1 VSQLKTTIFS
11 TIAAAKDENR
21 RSLSASDKLALL
33 VGRHPLLGTTDPK
46 LLERLCCYATTRAFH
61 RGDTIFVKGDPGSRL
76 YVVCTGTVK
85 ISVPSADG
93 NDAVF
98 NLIGEHEI
106 FGEIALLDGGPR
118 TADATAMTDC
128 HLMVIERREFLQLV
142 RSQPDIAVKIMEVLC
157 ARLRHTYEQVENAL
171 FLDGPGR
178 LAKVL
183 LRLAKDRQVSH
194 GRVIITQREIGQM
207 IGMSRESTN
216 KQLRNW
222 EDRNWVRLER
232 GGIVVIDPDALA
244 AGARVR

>member
-1 VSQLKTTIFS
+1 VSPLKATIFS

-33 VGRHPLLGTTDPK
+33 GRHPLLGISDPK

-61 RGDTIFVKGDPGSRL
+61 RGDAIFVKGDPGSSL

-85 ISVPSADG
+85 ISVPAADG
-93 NDAVF
+93 KDAVF

-106 FGEIALLDGGPR
+106 FGEIAMLDGGPR
-118 TADATAMTDC
+118 TTDATAMTDC

-142 RSQPDIAVKIMEVLC
+142 RSQPDITLKIMEVLC
-157 ARLRHTYEQVENAL
+157 ARLRHASEQVENAL

-183 LRLAKDRQVSH
+183 LRLAKGRRVSQ
-194 GRVIITQREIGQM
+194 GRVMITQREIGQM

-222 EDRNWVRLER
+222 EHRNWVRLER
-232 GGIVVIDPDALA
+232 GGIVVLDPDALA
-244 AGARVR
+244 AIARVL